1 MPSPCLTFP
10 RTHNLKG
17 KVTFAQTYDQ
27 SIAESRGPVRIHA
40 RPNDLHHSRLGLSVP
55 RRVGTAPRRNLIKR
69 RLRES
74 FRLLQHDFP
83 RGYDLIIV
91 VRPHTPQ
98 LLADY
103 QRLLS
108 SMMVKLH
115 NAWLKREQPKPAN
128 PE

>member
-1 MPSPCLTFP
+1 MPPAPFTFR
-10 RTHNLKG
+10 RTHRLTG
-17 KVTFAQTYDQ
+17 KLSFARTYDEG
-27 SIAESRGPVRIHA
+27 IAESRGPLRIFA
-40 RPNDLHHSRLGLSVP
+40 RPNDLPHARLGLSVP

-91 VRPHTPQ
+91 VRPHDP
-98 LLADY
+98 LAFADY

-108 SMMVKLH
+108 SMIVKLY
-115 NAWLKREQPKPAN
+115 NAWLKRERSTPN
-128 PE
+128 ES

>member
-1 MPSPCLTFP
+1 MATP
-10 RTHNLKG
+10 RFTYPRAHHLKG
-17 KVTFAQTYDQ
+17 KLTFAQTYEK
-27 SIAESRGPVRIHA
+27 SLVESRGPLRIHA
-40 RPNDLHHSRLGLSVP
+40 RPNDLPHARLGLSVS

-91 VRPHTPQ
+91 VRPHAPL

-108 SMMVKLH
+108 SMVVKLH
-115 NAWLKREQPKPAN
+115 NAWLQRERQKP
-128 PE
+128 E

>member
-1 MPSPCLTFP
+1 MPTPRFTFP
-10 RTHNLKG
+10 RTHRLTG
-17 KVTFAQTYDQ
+17 KLNFASTYD
-27 SIAESRGPVRIHA
+27 AGMHESRGPLRIFA
-40 RPNDLHHSRLGLSVP
+40 RPNDLAHARLGLSVS
-55 RRVGTAPRRNLIKR
+55 RRVGSAPRRNLIKR

-91 VRPHTPQ
+91 VRPHEPL

-108 SMMVKLH
+108 SIMVKLH
-115 NAWLKREQPKPAN
+115 NVWLKREQPKLD
-128 PE
+128 